1 MSQSINIVIAFVAG
15 LLAFFSPCFLPL
27 VPAYLIY
34 ITGLSFEDL
43 DNVRSKTIL
52 HSISF
57 ILGFSIVFVF
67 LGITASLFT
76 TWLDAYRDILRILGG
91 GLIVVLGL
99 YLLGVIRFQFLD
111 IERKVSLATK
121 PAGYFGSFLVGIVF
135 ALGWSPCIGP
145 ILGGILILASQTET
159 VGQGVLMLSAFCL
172 GLGMPLFLFSL
183 AVNYS
188 LSLLKKIQQYLGIIH
203 RVCGFFLVMVGLLLI
218 SNFFQTMVTWLIRLT
233 GYKGS

>member
-76 TWLDAYRDILRILGG
+76 TWLDAYRDISPSDGDILRH
-91 GLIVVLGL
+91 
-99 YLLGVIRFQFLD
+99 
-111 IERKVSLATK
+111 
-121 PAGYFGSFLVGIVF
+121 
-135 ALGWSPCIGP
+135 
-145 ILGGILILASQTET
+145 
-159 VGQGVLMLSAFCL
+159 LSH
-172 GLGMPLFLFSL
+172 P
-183 AVNYS
+183 
-188 LSLLKKIQQYLGIIH
+188 K
-203 RVCGFFLVMVGLLLI
+203 
-218 SNFFQTMVTWLIRLT
+218 
-233 GYKGS
+233 